1 MEQIAIHDDGVTE
14 TVDLGARGIYG
25 NELATDSV
33 WYASFNEDGARR
45 CFKDLAQH
53 HHIGWTCKDQIKVV
67 VNLDKWRIKF
77 YINGRKVLNIEY
89 INVTPM
95 TICNLYFQCK
105 SHRISHCK
113 YSINI

>member
-89 INVTPM
+89 INV
-95 TICNLYFQCK
+95 I
-105 SHRISHCK
+105 
-113 YSINI
+113 